1 MDRAVLFVDFER
13 SCLALKKFARYLGN
27 FCFGGCGL
35 GGALRALF
43 DELPEFFRFF
53 DVIVIH
59 WLTSDM
65 TINTCQVD
73 PRRTEEFEKIGGIL
87 VAYGNPLELSRD
99 VGQTPEAWGCSRY
112 IAVRA
117 LA

>member
-73 PRRTEEFEKIGGIL
+73 RRRTEEFERIGGIL